1 MGRQKRGLLNRWVE
15 SVTSSLR
22 GGRSSLNVALLL
34 PCCVACTEL
43 DSPND
48 RAPITPA
55 ETLGGR
61 ALRPLPSPMA
71 DAAMP
76 VPSSDLG
83 DISVV
88 QQLDASGP
96 LGPSRVDAG
105 ASPARPSDAGDLS
118 TRAARFVRLVA
129 ESEVSGGPNACIADF
144 NLVGESSELLPRV
157 GWVASADDAELI
169 FAGGAPAE
177 QAIDPDR
184 DSLWHTSWFGLLEQ
198 PGHPHYLQLDL
209 QEPQVL
215 IGFRYRPRQ
224 DQSTGRISAY
234 RFFMSN
240 DGKEWGEPVVSGV
253 FPNSATEQ
261 EVRFA
266 R

>member
-1 MGRQKRGLLNRWVE
+1 MGRQKRGLLNRQVE
-15 SVTSSLR
+15 SVTSSAR
-22 GGRSSLNVALLL
+22 GGRASLNVALLL

-48 RAPITPA
+48 RAPITA
-55 ETLGGR
+55 GETSRGG
-61 ALRPLPSPMA
+61 ALRPPPTLA

-76 VPSSDLG
+76 APSGDLG
-83 DISVV
+83 DVSGL
-88 QQLDASGP
+88 QRLDAPGAT
-96 LGPSRVDAG
+96 GPSRVDAG
-105 ASPARPSDAGDLS
+105 ASLARPSDAGGPS
-118 TRAARFVRLVA
+118 GRAARFVRLVA

-144 NLVGESSELLPRV
+144 NLVGESSELLPRA
-157 GWVASADDAELI
+157 GWIASADDAELS

-177 QAIDPDR
+177 QAIDADR
-184 DSLWHTSWFGLLEQ
+184 DSLWHTSWFGLIEQ

-209 QEPQVL
+209 REPQVVV
-215 IGFRYRPRQ
+215 GFRYRPRQ

-240 DGKEWGEPVVSGV
+240 DGKQWGEPVISGV